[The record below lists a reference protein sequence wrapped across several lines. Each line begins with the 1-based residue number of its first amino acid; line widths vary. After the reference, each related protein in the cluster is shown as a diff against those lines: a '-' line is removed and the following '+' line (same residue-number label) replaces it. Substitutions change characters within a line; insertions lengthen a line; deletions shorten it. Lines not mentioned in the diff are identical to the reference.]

1 MSDGNGQSTVLAPW
15 GSRTEVREIDERIK
29 LMLPNADRLDRS
41 QRMALAQASIMHG
54 LDPFNGEIWM
64 IPNHGLMI
72 GIKGLRKKAHE
83 QVKGNYWVEFSEIID
98 PDQRKRWG
106 IPSDALA
113 FEARLFDSENI
124 RTFTEAVGKL
134 IDAKI
139 PWETV
144 EKMTGSKPYTTGV
157 GVLRGHEKTRMERVQ
172 CAMKRAEADATKRRF
187 DVPFGIEIN
196 VDTEEIIEGEWAEN
210 DTAELDQDDSPQD
223 RPLSPAKLSDALHL
237 KAEKFGADAVAD
249 GQTRGIVAGN
259 IEQCFVGD
267 GDAKEKRYRLLNYLF
282 SKTSMKD
289 ITDAQAL
296 ALKAW
301 LNAKPDTGG
310 HWTPDGFAIE
320 EAQGVIEH
328 LEQLPA

>member
-1 MSDGNGQSTVLAPW
+1 MSDGNGQSTALAPW

-29 LMLPNADRLDRS
+29 LMLPNADRLNQS

-72 GIKGLRKKAHE
+72 GIKGLRKKAHQ

-98 PDQRKRWG
+98 LDQRKRWG

-134 IDAKI
+134 LDAKI
-139 PWETV
+139 PWEAV
-144 EKMTGSKPYTTGV
+144 QKMTGSKPYTTGV

-196 VDTEEIIEGEWAEN
+196 VDTEEAIEGEWAEN
-210 DTAELDQDDSPQD
+210 VDAQIEPDDVPLE
-223 RPLSPAKLSDALHL
+223 RPLLPDQLRDALHA
-237 KAEKFGADAVAD
+237 KADKFNSDDPVD
-249 GQTRGIVAGN
+249 GKTRGIVAGN
-259 IEQCFVGD
+259 IEQCFAGESNT
-267 GDAKEKRYRLLNYLF
+267 KEKRYHLLDYLF
-282 SKTSMKD
+282 GVTSMKSVSD
-289 ITDAQAL
+289 SQTL

-310 HWTPDGFAIE
+310 HWTPDGMAIE
-320 EAQGVIEH
+320 EAQSVIANTTT
-328 LEQLPA
+328 QV